1 MVTPGSAADGLV
13 DSLSR
18 AAARERR
25 PIHCGGKNEKEE
37 AVKRECT
44 FGAPV
49 STSLLYDGSL
59 SLSFAFILDNSFL
72 RVGCA
77 FAPLLSMHL
86 INFKSFLRNLQ
97 Q

>member
-13 DSLSR
+13 DSLAPSP
-18 AAARERR
+18 RETPDAGR
-25 PIHCGGKNEKEE
+25 GGEKEKEE

-49 STSLLYDGSL
+49 STALLYAGSL
-59 SLSFAFILDNSFL
+59 SLSFAFVSDRSFP
-72 RVGCA
+72 RVGCG
-77 FAPLLSMHL
+77 FAPLLSTYL
-86 INFKSFLRNLQ
+86 INFKSFQWNFQ